1 LSRCAAAGRPFDVA
15 QHSGARRGYTARM
28 DRKPAVA
35 LPPALRRR
43 LNLPLLVLYGLGI
56 TIGAGI
62 YVLIGAV
69 AGHAGRYAPWS
80 FVLAGAAMAFTVGSY
95 AELATR
101 FPVSAAEAAYV
112 RAAFR
117 SRFASTLTGL
127 VTIAIGIVSSATV
140 GLGAAGYIAQFV
152 DLPQSIVVTLVLV
165 TLGIIAAWGILESVL
180 LASLFTLIEAGGL
193 VIIIVAGLR
202 AGVPFVSVLATPPP
216 LDLGVLSGIAYASL
230 LAFFAFIGF
239 EDLANVVEEAKRPH
253 RDIPRAMLLTLLIST
268 VLYLAVAAIAV
279 AAVPADQLAA
289 SPAPL
294 SLVFRSLAGISPATI
309 SVIAIVATL
318 NTILAQM
325 TMAARVIYGM
335 ARQGD
340 LPRLV
345 GRVHP
350 KTATPLIATALIVAA
365 TLALALLV
373 PFERLAEGTSLAT
386 LIVFA
391 LVNLSLLRLRHREV
405 RTRGPHIR
413 MPLWVPAAGF
423 VVCLAMMAAAVL
435 A

>member
-1 LSRCAAAGRPFDVA
+1 MARPLPS
-15 QHSGARRGYTARM
+15 Q
-28 DRKPAVA
+28 PAVA
-35 LPPALRRR
+35 LQRR
-43 LNLPLLVLYGLGI
+43 LSLPLLVLYGIGI

-69 AGHAGRYAPWS
+69 AGHAGSYAPWS
-80 FVLAGAAMAFTVGSY
+80 FVLAAVVMAFTVGSY
-95 AELATR
+95 AELTTR
-101 FPVSAAEAAYV
+101 FPVSAGEAAYV

-117 SRFASTLTGL
+117 SRAASTLTGL
-127 VTIAIGIVSSATV
+127 LTIVIGIVSSAAV
-140 GLGAAGYIAQFV
+140 ALGAAGYIAQFT
-152 DLPQSIVVTLVLV
+152 DLPPSAVVALLLAVLGAV
-165 TLGIIAAWGILESVL
+165 AAWGILESVL

-193 VIIIVAGLR
+193 LVIIIAGLQ
-202 AGVPFVSVLATPPP
+202 AQVPLASALAVPP
-216 LDLGVLSGIAYASL
+216 LDIGTLSGIGYASL

-239 EDLANVVEEAKRPH
+239 EDLANVVEEAKVPH
-253 RDIPRAMLLTLLIST
+253 RDIPRAMVLTLVIST
-268 VLYLAVAAIAV
+268 VLYVAVAAIAV
-279 AAVPADQLAA
+279 AAVPVAELAA

-294 SLVFRSLAGISPATI
+294 SLVFRTLAGVSPATI

-325 TMAARVIYGM
+325 TMAARVVYGL

-340 LPRLV
+340 LPGFA

-386 LIVFA
+386 LVVFA
-391 LVNLSLLRLRHREV
+391 LVNLALLRLRHRKIH
-405 RTRGPHIR
+405 TDGPHIR
-413 MPLWVPAAGF
+413 VLLWVPAAGF
-423 VVCLAMMAAAVL
+423 VSCLAMMAAAV
-435 A
+435 AP

>member
-1 LSRCAAAGRPFDVA
+1 MARPLPSQPAAAL
-15 QHSGARRGYTARM
+15 Q
-28 DRKPAVA
+28 
-35 LPPALRRR
+35 RR
-43 LNLPLLVLYGLGI
+43 LSLPLLVLYGIGI

-80 FVLAGAAMAFTVGSY
+80 FVLAAVVMAFTVGSY
-95 AELATR
+95 AELTTR
-101 FPVSAAEAAYV
+101 FPVSAGEAAYV

-117 SRFASTLTGL
+117 SRAASTLTGL
-127 VTIAIGIVSSATV
+127 LTIVIGIVSSAAV
-140 GLGAAGYIAQFV
+140 ALGAAGYIAQFT
-152 DLPQSIVVTLVLV
+152 DLPPSAVVALVLAG
-165 TLGIIAAWGILESVL
+165 LGAVAAWGILESVL

-193 VIIIVAGLR
+193 LVIIVAGFQ
-202 AGVPFVSVLATPPP
+202 AQVPLASALAVPP
-216 LDLGVLSGIAYASL
+216 LDIATLSGIGYASL

-239 EDLANVVEEAKRPH
+239 EDLANVVKEAKVPH
-253 RDIPRAMLLTLLIST
+253 RDIPRAMVLTLVIST
-268 VLYLAVAAIAV
+268 VLYVAVAAIAV
-279 AAVPADQLAA
+279 AAVPVAELAA

-294 SLVFRSLAGISPATI
+294 SLVFRTLAGVSPATI

-325 TMAARVIYGM
+325 TMAARVVYGL

-340 LPRLV
+340 LHGFA

-386 LIVFA
+386 LVVFA
-391 LVNLSLLRLRHREV
+391 LVNLALLRLRHRKV
-405 RTRGPHIR
+405 HTDGPHIR
-413 MPLWVPAAGF
+413 VPLWVPAAGF
-423 VVCLAMMAAAVL
+423 VSRLAMMAAAV
-435 A
+435 AP

>member
-1 LSRCAAAGRPFDVA
+1 MARPLPSQPAAAL
-15 QHSGARRGYTARM
+15 Q
-28 DRKPAVA
+28 
-35 LPPALRRR
+35 RR
-43 LNLPLLVLYGLGI
+43 LSLPLLVLYGIGI

-80 FVLAGAAMAFTVGSY
+80 FVLAAVVMAFTVGSY
-95 AELATR
+95 AELTTR
-101 FPVSAAEAAYV
+101 FPVSAGEAAYV

-117 SRFASTLTGL
+117 SRAASTLTGL
-127 VTIAIGIVSSATV
+127 LTIVIGIVSSAAV
-140 GLGAAGYIAQFV
+140 ALGAAGYIAQFT
-152 DLPQSIVVTLVLV
+152 DLPPSAIVALVLAV
-165 TLGIIAAWGILESVL
+165 LGAVAAWGILESVL

-193 VIIIVAGLR
+193 IAIIVAGLH
-202 AGVPFVSVLATPPP
+202 AGLPLAGALRVPP
-216 LDLGVLSGIAYASL
+216 LDIGTLSGIGYASL

-239 EDLANVVEEAKRPH
+239 EDLANVVEEAKVPH
-253 RDIPRAMLLTLLIST
+253 RDIPRAMVLTLVIST
-268 VLYLAVAAIAV
+268 VLYVAVAAIAV
-279 AAVPADQLAA
+279 AAVPVAELAA

-294 SLVFRSLAGISPATI
+294 SLVFRTLAGVSPATI

-325 TMAARVIYGM
+325 TMAARVVYGL

-340 LPRLV
+340 LPGFA

-386 LIVFA
+386 LVVFA
-391 LVNLSLLRLRHREV
+391 LVNLALLRLRHRKIH
-405 RTRGPHIR
+405 TDGPHIR
-413 MPLWVPAAGF
+413 VPLWVPAAGF
-423 VVCLAMMAAAVL
+423 VSCLAMMAAAV
-435 A
+435 AP